1 LRNEVISNAFDQ
13 GMPAILLQN
22 MRVVEGDDDLV
33 LWACCKEFEQLA
45 CKSRWFSS
53 CLEIAA
59 SIGSANPL
67 SRAKQKGAEHHALR
81 L

>member
-1 LRNEVISNAFDQ
+1 
-13 GMPAILLQN
+13 
-22 MRVVEGDDDLV
+22 V